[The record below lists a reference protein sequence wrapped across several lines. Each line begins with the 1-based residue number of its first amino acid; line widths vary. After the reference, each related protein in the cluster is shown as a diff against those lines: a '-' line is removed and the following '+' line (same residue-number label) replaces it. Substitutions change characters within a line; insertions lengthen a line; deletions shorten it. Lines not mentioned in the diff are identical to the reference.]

1 VTTTSASTTGD
12 VTHDHV
18 TVNGME
24 VMVHRAGAGKEQALV
39 FLHGGGPGATGW
51 SNWRHALPALGSQ
64 YDCIAPDWVGFG
76 DSHHPDPPPADPR
89 AWNRLR
95 IDMVLGLLDE
105 LGIERASLVGNSL
118 GGAISLHLL
127 MEAPERFERA
137 VLMGTAGGPSSHH
150 PRQEVLKMVTFYNDP
165 SPEALARLYS
175 WFIYD
180 LNRFDGDLDEIA
192 RDRFVRDAA
201 GGQALVPGDVRRPAH
216 AVAAGI
222 GTPPHHASDPARA
235 RPRRHGE
242 PAGGQRVLPA
252 RAAERRA
259 VRLPALRALDAARVP
274 REVQQPPRPIL
285 HGRDLTE
292 CRRTRRSRRWLV
304 WGTSRW

>member
-1 VTTTSASTTGD
+1 MTTTTGASTTTD
-12 VTHDHV
+12 VTHEHV
-18 TVNGME
+18 SVNGME

-51 SNWRHALPALGSQ
+51 SNWRHALPALGGQ

-76 DSHHPDPPPADPR
+76 DSHHPDPAPGDPR

-95 IDMVLGLLDE
+95 IDMVTGLLDE

-127 MEAPERFERA
+127 MEAPHRFERA

-180 LNRFDGDLDEIA
+180 LDRFDGDLDEIA
-192 RDRFVRDAA
+192 RDRFVQTMR
-201 GGQALVPGDVRRPAH
+201 PEVRRSYQAMFSGPLML
-216 AVAAGI
+216 
-222 GTPPHHASDPARA
+222 S
-235 RPRRHGE
+235 
-242 PAGGQRVLPA
+242 LP
-252 RAAERRA
+252 ES
-259 VRLPALRALDAARVP
+259 ALRRITH
-274 REVQQPPRPIL
+274 PIL
-285 HGRDLTE
+285 LVHGRDDAVNPLEDSVYFLRELPNAELFVFPRCGHWTQLE
-292 CRRTRRSRRWLV
+292 YPEKFHNLLDQFFTD
-304 WGTSRW
+304 GI